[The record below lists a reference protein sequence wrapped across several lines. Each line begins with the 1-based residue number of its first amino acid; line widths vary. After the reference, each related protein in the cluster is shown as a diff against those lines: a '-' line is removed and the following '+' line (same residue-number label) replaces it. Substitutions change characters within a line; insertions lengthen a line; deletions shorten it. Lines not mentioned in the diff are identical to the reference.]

1 MNKEMKK
8 VSILQVNNLTK
19 KVGKKTLVNQLSF
32 DVNEG
37 EILGLLGPNG
47 AGKTTTIRMIVG
59 LISKSSG
66 TVEINGK
73 NVDKDF
79 KGAMRHVG
87 VIVENP
93 DLYKFLSG
101 YDNLLHFSRMT
112 PNVPNERLN
121 EVVSLVGLE
130 KSIHNKVSTYSLGMK
145 QRLALAIVL
154 VHKPSL
160 LLLDE
165 PTNGLDPKG
174 IRDLRLHL
182 KKLAK
187 VENVAIVVSSHQMA
201 EMEMMCDRI
210 AIIDKGNMVGLHDIK
225 DITKEKVSH
234 VQFEVDRTDLAI
246 PVLQKLLVGAEI
258 VTNQNMINIK
268 ISKERIPEIS
278 DTLARSGVNVYGVQ
292 TMKATLEDK
301 FIEMTGDELRN
312 A

>member
-1 MNKEMKK
+1 M
-8 VSILQVNNLTK
+8 SILKVRNLTK
-19 KVGKKTLVNQLSF
+19 KIKKKILVNELSF

-73 NVDKDF
+73 NVDNNF
-79 KGAMRHVG
+79 KEAMRHVG

-154 VHKPSL
+154 VHKPLL

-187 VENVAIVVSSHQMA
+187 SENVAIVVSSHQMA

-210 AIIDKGNMVGLHDIK
+210 AIIDKGYMIGLHDIK
-225 DITKEKVSH
+225 DITKEKISC

-258 VTNQNMINIK
+258 VTNQNMINIT
-268 ISKERIPEIS
+268 ISKEHIPEIS

-292 TMKATLEDK
+292 TIKTTLEDK

>member
-1 MNKEMKK
+1 M
-8 VSILQVNNLTK
+8 SILKINNLTK
-19 KVGKKTLVNQLSF
+19 KIRRKTLVNQLSF

-66 TVEINGK
+66 TIEINGK
-73 NVDKDF
+73 NIDNNF
-79 KGAMRHVG
+79 KEAMRHVG

-112 PNVPNERLN
+112 PSVPNERLN

-154 VHKPSL
+154 VHKPLL

-187 VENVAIVVSSHQMA
+187 SENVAIVVSSHQMA

-210 AIIDKGNMVGLHDIK
+210 AIIDKGYMVGLHDMK
-225 DITKEKVSH
+225 DITKEKISC

-258 VTNQNMINIK
+258 VTNQNMINIT

-292 TMKATLEDK
+292 TIKTTLEDK

>member
-1 MNKEMKK
+1 M
-8 VSILQVNNLTK
+8 SILKVNNLTK
-19 KVGKKTLVNQLSF
+19 KIRRKTLVNQLSF

-73 NVDKDF
+73 NVDNNF
-79 KGAMRHVG
+79 KEAMRHVG

-93 DLYKFLSG
+93 DLYNFLSG

-112 PNVPNERLN
+112 PSVPKERLN

-130 KSIHNKVSTYSLGMK
+130 KSIRNKVSTYSLGMK

-154 VHKPSL
+154 VHKPLL

-187 VENVAIVVSSHQMA
+187 SENVAIVVSSHQMA

-210 AIIDKGNMVGLHDIK
+210 AIIDKGYMVGLHDMK
-225 DITKEKVSH
+225 DITKEKISC

-258 VTNQNMINIK
+258 VTNQNMINIT

-292 TMKATLEDK
+292 TIKTTLEDK